1 MTKKLERCTVAF
13 KKQGYEDI
21 KEFFV
26 SFCFEE
32 KEITKDGK
40 NYQENCLPWHIQ
52 HRG

>member
-1 MTKKLERCTVAF
+1 MKMLNNSLLV
-13 KKQGYEDI
+13 
-21 KEFFV
+21 
-26 SFCFEE
+26 FCFEE